1 MKNTQ
6 EIDKKWRGNSWC
18 KKGLRYVSNN
28 HHVQALFESYF
39 KPAIK
44 KMIEENMKTEYL
56 IILINYHL

>member
-1 MKNTQ
+1 MMKNTQ
-6 EIDKKWRGNSWC
+6 EIDKKWSGNSWC

-44 KMIEENMKTEYL
+44 KYDRGKHE
-56 IILINYHL
+56 H

>member
-6 EIDKKWRGNSWC
+6 EIDKKWSGNSWC

-44 KMIEENMKTEYL
+44 KK
-56 IILINYHL
+56 